1 MNTPNILKRHLKRA
15 FDILLHQGP
24 KAFLGK
30 VKLKI
35 KESKRI
41 ELPRRTEE
49 ERIPFHS
56 SSGEPECDM
65 TLAVHI
71 HLFYDDLADEFISA
85 LKNIPIRFDLFISVR
100 EAITDDRLSELSEL
114 FKSCCDGQ
122 VTIERA
128 PNRGRDIAPMFSQFA
143 SRLMRY
149 DLVLHMHSKKSLYT
163 GTEQKDWR
171 TYSVDALIG
180 SSERAADLLRLISER
195 KDIGIVY
202 PKRFSGMAPEAYGW
216 LSNEKKG
223 RDFLESMG
231 IPFSGGI
238 FLYPAGSFYLVRN
251 DAIRQIWNRRLNL
264 NDFDEEMGQTDGTLA
279 HVIERAV
286 SIVSRYNGYC
296 DAIIDMDDKSF
307 HIGSDIDTFS
317 PVLARGYDHVFTDLA
332 SYDIVSFDMFD
343 TLVTR
348 KIKDAG
354 ELFSYIPLAASG
366 LLDGNLL
373 SDCVLN
379 TACDDS
385 IPGQAGT
392 IKDIAGLYGISID
405 ESITDETHV
414 AIKKI
419 ISLGRK
425 AFRDIRISAELDAID
440 RYGDRADIYK
450 IYECMR
456 KYLKP
461 DGESEKIL
469 LTAEL
474 WLEEECIIPRRE
486 MCDLLNR
493 LIDNGSHVIITTDMY
508 LPEDFIKR
516 ILNKFNIRYEHLYL
530 SCAEGKRK
538 DDGSMW
544 DMLLEKY
551 KGRTFAHTGDNQQ
564 SDWQTL
570 SDRGEKTVWIMSPGT
585 EKRINGFDAG
595 AGAGTFSEEL
605 MVQGGLFNSPF
616 SICPDGAIHIR
627 STFDMGYSIFGPL
640 IYEYMKWLHGI
651 EGDQILFLAREG
663 WIFKKI
669 YEIIY
674 GSSDRNIY
682 LLASRRAVSVAAIRS
697 MADVEEILGRAYDG
711 SLHNILDSR
720 LGMPGNMIKNFK
732 DRQIHI
738 EDGGIGSDYRNII
751 NDLKPFEEEIL
762 EYAGKERENYLAYLD
777 GIGIS
782 DGDVM
787 ADIGYS
793 GTIQYYM
800 TKLLGHPTRGAY
812 LAVFKENKKLLD
824 LGSEVHAMYMG
835 GRDDFSDVIKDTQ
848 LYLESVLKAPY
859 GQLLC
864 FNDDGEPV
872 YKDEAPMSI
881 ETSEIQEGM
890 IRYAM
895 DRSSSEKIMAMDNG
909 SRDDEA
915 DRKFMERAYR
925 YLLIDH
931 DVIDHDLSSVFSVE
945 DSYSQDTRLHLDPST
960 GRWVI

>member
-1 MNTPNILKRHLKRA
+1 MNTPKILKRHLKRA
-15 FDILLHQGP
+15 FDILIHQGP
-24 KAFLGK
+24 KAFIGK

-41 ELPRRTEE
+41 ALPRRTEE
-49 ERIPFHS
+49 ERIPFLS
-56 SSGEPECDM
+56 SPGDLKCDL

-100 EAITDDRLSELSEL
+100 ETIKDDRISELSGL

-128 PNRGRDIAPMFSQFA
+128 PNRGRDIAPMFTQFA

-163 GTEQKDWR
+163 GSEQKDWR

-180 SSERAADLLRLISER
+180 SRERAADLLKIISER

-251 DAIRQIWNRRLNL
+251 DAIRQIWNKRLNL
-264 NDFDEEMGQTDGTLA
+264 NDFDEERGQTDGTLA

-317 PVLARGYDHVFTDLA
+317 PVLMRGFDHVFTDLR

-343 TLVTR
+343 TIVTR
-348 KIKDAG
+348 KTGDAG

-366 LLDGNLL
+366 LLDGTLL
-373 SDCVLN
+373 SDGTLKSFHDESVHDRGL
-379 TACDDS
+379 S
-385 IPGQAGT
+385 IN
-392 IKDIAGLYGISID
+392 DIARLYGIGI
-405 ESITDETHV
+405 ENGITDETH
-414 AIKKI
+414 AGIKKI

-440 RYGDRADIYK
+440 RYGDMADIYK

-456 KYLKP
+456 KYLKI
-461 DGESEKIL
+461 DEEEEKIL

-486 MCDLLNR
+486 MCRLLSR

-508 LPEDFIKR
+508 LPENFLKR
-516 ILNKFNIRYEHLYL
+516 ILDKYNIRYDHLYL
-530 SCAEGKRK
+530 SCSEGKRK

-544 DMLLEKY
+544 NMLLEKY

-570 SDRGEKTVWIMSPGT
+570 SDRGEKTVWIMSPGS
-585 EKRINGFDAG
+585 EKRINGFGAG

-605 MVQGGLFNSPF
+605 MVHGGLFNSPF
-616 SICPDGAIHIR
+616 SICPDGSIHIR
-627 STFDMGYSIFGPL
+627 SAFDMGYSIFGPL

-651 EGDQILFLAREG
+651 ESDQILFLAREG

-669 YEIIY
+669 YEIIF
-674 GSSDRNIY
+674 GSGEKNIY

-720 LGMPGNMIKNFK
+720 LGMPGEMIKNFK

-738 EDGGIGSDYRNII
+738 ENGGTGNDYQSLISDLMPY
-751 NDLKPFEEEIL
+751 EEEIL
-762 EYAGKERENYLAYLD
+762 EYAGKERKNYLSYLNGMGITD
-777 GIGIS
+777 GS
-782 DGDVM
+782 LM
-787 ADIGYS
+787 ADIGYA

-800 TKLLGHPTRGAY
+800 TKLLGHPVRGAY

-824 LGSEVHAMYMG
+824 LGSEVRAMYLG
-835 GRDDFSDVIKDTQ
+835 GRDDFTDAINDTQ

-864 FNDDGEPV
+864 FNDKGEPQ
-872 YKDEAPMSI
+872 YKDEAPVLRK
-881 ETSEIQEGM
+881 TSEIQDGM
-890 IRYAM
+890 IHYAM
-895 DRSSSEKIMAMDNG
+895 DRASSEKIMALT
-909 SRDDEA
+909 DDDA

-931 DVIDHDLSSVFSVE
+931 DVIDHDLSSAFSVE